1 MSFDWCDVMFG
12 LMFFEVKDE
21 RCFGCFIGKRC
32 VSSHQKDCSRF
43 LMTRLFSFPFDFF
56 SEEILSKA
64 LHECVCASQCQ
75 QERERERKEMAL
87 PFKLVSAQ
95 GVWFLGSLG
104 AVVGGALHFV
114 SLPLSLVLV
123 RLFPAHAMHIMW
135 TVRMLYL
142 QTYASIAISY
152 AATLVACVGG
162 WWEQAKKSPSKWVC
176 FVLFLFL
183 SDSMHYI
190 AYCAIFVTA
199 VNELYWTSRLC
210 FLLSTQSP
218 SVFSMFFV
226 AQFTSHLLCMLC

>member
-1 MSFDWCDVMFG
+1 
-12 LMFFEVKDE
+12 
-21 RCFGCFIGKRC
+21 
-32 VSSHQKDCSRF
+32 
-43 LMTRLFSFPFDFF
+43 
-56 SEEILSKA
+56 
-64 LHECVCASQCQ
+64 
-75 QERERERKEMAL
+75 MAL

-123 RLFPAHAMHIMW
+123 RLFPAHAMRIMW

-162 WWEQAKKSPSKWVC
+162 WWEQSKKSQYKWIC

-218 SVFSMFFV
+218 SVFSMF
-226 AQFTSHLLCMLC
+226 LLHSLHPTCCVCSAERAAGAHCECAHA